1 MENTFRCDEC
11 LGTGEMAT
19 SDALCPVCNGWGTI
33 SDKVKKTSPTQEKP
47 KYDYANFYESD
58 ACESEDAVTEGKG
71 LQFDKFMDNI
81 LVKEGRTVVRQ
92 KQEDNPLR
100 RRAALHQDRP
110 ANRTVIGPRK

>member
-1 MENTFRCDEC
+1 MENDIVCSECD
-11 LGTGEMAT
+11 GTGEAPGI
-19 SDALCPVCNGWGTI
+19 DALCPACNGWGTV
-33 SDKVKKTSPTQEKP
+33 DGEPMHDRKP
-47 KYDYANFYESD
+47 GLDVSEGDDCLGES
-58 ACESEDAVTEGKG
+58 KG